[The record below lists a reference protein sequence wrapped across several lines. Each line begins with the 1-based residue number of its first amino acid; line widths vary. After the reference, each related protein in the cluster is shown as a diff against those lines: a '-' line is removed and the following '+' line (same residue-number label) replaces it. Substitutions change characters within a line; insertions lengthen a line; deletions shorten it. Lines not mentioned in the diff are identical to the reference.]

1 MHPSPISPNNKLYKG
16 TPLKDN
22 TPRVKPYIQNHNL
35 PIAETPLTAPIQI
48 KVGNF
53 KIAHLSGFPW
63 LKAKLELTII
73 AIQKAMK
80 ITRTV
85 MSLHFLLCLI
95 IPPIWVTPS
104 LDGYLPIMHHKPPM
118 FACLICLTF
127 SKKFLFKIAS
137 HGEYI
142 FTITILAP
150 SAFHVPSK

>member
-63 LKAKLELTII
+63 LKPKLELTII

-85 MSLHFLLCLI
+85 MSLHFLLCLM

-104 LDGYLPIMHHKPPM
+104 LDGYLPITAPKGPLI
-118 FACLICLTF
+118 FASVFVFTKLQALVQF
-127 SKKFLFKIAS
+127 SI
-137 HGEYI
+137 
-142 FTITILAP
+142 
-150 SAFHVPSK
+150 